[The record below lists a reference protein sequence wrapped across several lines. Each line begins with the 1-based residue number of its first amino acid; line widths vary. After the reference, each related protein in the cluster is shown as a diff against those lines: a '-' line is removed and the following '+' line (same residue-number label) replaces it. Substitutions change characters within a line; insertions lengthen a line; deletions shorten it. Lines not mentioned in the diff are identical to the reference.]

1 MKNFIFIIMALILSL
16 SATDCKAQVRQSD
29 GSIVGANATIKATI
43 IMEGGEYTHRHKTR
57 QMSVYFRPSDATLV
71 MANSQQLTFSS
82 PQVSQHGAKTRYI
95 FKNVGDNISK
105 ELEVWT
111 ESDGNIYYVNY
122 REYEREVLMEHLQV
136 YNSR

>member
-1 MKNFIFIIMALILSL
+1 MKNFIFIVVAFILSL
-16 SATDCKAQVRQSD
+16 SASAQTRQSD
-29 GSIVGANATIKATI
+29 GSIVGANATLKATI
-43 IMEGGEYTHRHKTR
+43 IMEGGDYTHRHKTR

-71 MANSQQLTFSS
+71 MANSPQLTFSS

-111 ESDGNIYYVNY
+111 EGDGKIHYVDY

-136 YNSR
+136 YNTR

>member
-1 MKNFIFIIMALILSL
+1 MKNFIFIVVAFILSL
-16 SATDCKAQVRQSD
+16 SANAQVRQSD
-29 GSIVGANATIKATI
+29 GSIVGANATLKATI
-43 IMEGGEYTHRHKTR
+43 IMEGGEYTHRNKTR

-71 MANSQQLTFSS
+71 MANSPQLTFSS

-111 ESDGNIYYVNY
+111 ESDGRKIHYVNY